1 MVERKLMALYW
12 MLFFIP
18 AFFALVGNRRVKKES
33 GLYAI
38 NIDFLWLILIFI
50 LTIFIGFRVE
60 VGGDWF
66 AYLTMYALM
75 SNFENF
81 FDAESAL
88 LLAGDPGYLYINW
101 FSAQFDWG
109 IYGTNIIC
117 GFIFSVGL
125 SLFCRT
131 LPRPLL
137 ALTVAIP
144 YMVIVVAMGYSRQAA
159 ALGIILLGF
168 IALIKDKKIQFMFWV
183 LVAVT
188 LHKSAII
195 IAPIAALAVS
205 KNRLQ
210 NIFFL
215 GLLFAILYFN
225 FLADPF
231 EKLYQNYILS
241 QDAQSQGAL
250 IRVLMSA
257 VPSLIYLIW
266 PHRFNFHRNERGLW
280 GLISFISIAL
290 LFLLFIFPDLST
302 AIDRV
307 ALYMLPIQLVI
318 FSYLPDIFQQKNAI
332 SKIIVFL
339 IIFYYTCVLFVWLN
353 FAIHSAGWLPYR
365 NLLIDLQ

>member
-1 MVERKLMALYW
+1 MALYW

-18 AFFALVGNRRVKKES
+18 AFFALVGNRRDKKEA

-50 LTIFIGFRVE
+50 LTIFIGFREE

-101 FSAQFDWG
+101 FSAQLDWG

-250 IRVLMSA
+250 IRALMNA

-280 GLISFISIAL
+280 SLISLISIAL

-318 FSYLPDIFQQKNAI
+318 FSYLPDIFQQKNAV
-332 SKIIVFL
+332 SKAIVFL